1 MRRDVADDMRLSS
14 QALREIVLPYLK
26 KHCPEFGGMRVEII
40 ENPHGTDR
48 LRVHLDTLA
57 GIDAYQ
63 YWDRGI
69 RGIAARV
76 QQGNFRTFTVRE
88 NRPSG
93 AKTELEKRLFA
104 LHNKNKGCITS
115 YWTLQA
121 YMTKGY
127 GRLLSVGLAKTEE
140 FYRYI
145 EQRETSGHPFK
156 RKNASDGGEQF
167 FYVSWDQYQRY
178 AHQAGYY
185 FFENAPTASVLQA
198 RDETLT
204 TLRQSYGD
212 PLNSEID
219 KVKEYLLQEQN
230 NLHDLA

>member
-26 KHCPEFGGMRVEII
+26 KHCPEFGGMKFAVI
-40 ENPHGTDR
+40 ENPRGTDS
-48 LRVHLDTLA
+48 LRIHLDTLA

-88 NRPSG
+88 NRPTG

-104 LHNKNKGCITS
+104 LHNKDRGCIIS

-121 YMTKGY
+121 YMTRGY
-127 GRLLSVGLAKTEE
+127 GKLLSVGLAKTEE
-140 FYRYI
+140 FYQYI
-145 EQRETSGHPFK
+145 KQCEASGQRFRRQK
-156 RKNASDGGEQF
+156 ASNGGEQF
-167 FYVSWDQYQRY
+167 FYVSWDQYQRS
-178 AHQAGYY
+178 GCY
-185 FFENAPTASVLQA
+185 FFEDAPVAPVLQT
-198 RDETLT
+198 RDETLAS
-204 TLRQSYGD
+204 LRQGYSD

-219 KVKEYLLQEQN
+219 KVQELLLQERDLN
-230 NLHDLA
+230 DLSDLA